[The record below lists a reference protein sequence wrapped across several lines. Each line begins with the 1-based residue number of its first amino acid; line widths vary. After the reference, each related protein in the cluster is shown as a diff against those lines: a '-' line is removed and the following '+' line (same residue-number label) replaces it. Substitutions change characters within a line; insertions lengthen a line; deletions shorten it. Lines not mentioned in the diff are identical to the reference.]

1 MRFSIMILAMCSVTC
16 DASSDMQAING
27 FLIDRTEI
35 SIAEFQRFASATEF
49 ISQAERAGG
58 GRGVRLGLGAK
69 PRVDLENSI
78 WCRVRYSFACSP
90 PDI

>member
-1 MRFSIMILAMCSVTC
+1 MDALFHHCISDVFATC

-35 SIAEFQRFASATEF
+35 SIAEFQRFVSVTEF

-58 GRGVRLGLGAK
+58 GEVYVWGWEQKPGGLGK
-69 PRVDLENSI
+69 LHLVS
-78 WCRVRYSFACSP
+78 SP
-90 PDI
+90 TLGCLQST